1 MRDIKGLAKNHIAK
15 PVGAYLN
22 KNLGL
27 LIRNPKDILP
37 HHVRHTQAKFLK
49 IYLNNHLT
57 YDTDKEKYI
66 PVVFA

>member
-37 HHVRHTQAKFLK
+37 HYVRHTLGK
-49 IYLNNHLT
+49 IFKNLF
-57 YDTDKEKYI
+57 E
-66 PVVFA
+66 